1 MSITK
6 YNKKSLSS
14 VWNIDTKDFEFFKA
28 QDIELDVVHRLYG
41 LFISKGGK
49 YGDSASAILSDKFV
63 SISNSYLEE
72 VQNVLN
78 DNEAVE
84 EIKQG
89 KVGIKFTK
97 FHNKKYNKDGYAI
110 EFVEL

>member
-6 YNKKSLSS
+6 HNKKSLSS
-14 VWNIDTKDFEFFKA
+14 VWNIDTKDFEFFKP
-28 QDIELDVVHRLYG
+28 QEIELDVVHRLYG

-63 SISNSYLEE
+63 NISNSYLGE
-72 VQNVLN
+72 VKDVL
-78 DNEAVE
+78 DDDEAVE

-89 KVGIKFTK
+89 KAGIKFTK

-110 EFVEL
+110 EFVKL